1 MFTENGLTFSKII
14 IAVGRSDLRRSIDGL
29 SAMIRLKYGLDP
41 LDKDTLFLFCG
52 TRSDR
57 IKGILWTGDR
67 FVMIYIR
74 LADGRFQ
81 WARTEEEA
89 RTLSGKEF
97 LRLMDGFTID
107 PSVGKN
113 RKTPPKEEPQKKRR
127 NLEHGPMVML
137 FFLSKK

>member
-1 MFTENGLTFSKII
+1 MFIKNGLTFSKII
-14 IAVGRSDLRRSIDGL
+14 VSVGRSDLRRGIDGL
-29 SAMIRLKYGLDP
+29 SAMIRLKYDLDP
-41 LDKDTLFLFCG
+41 LEKDTLFLFCG

-81 WARTEEEA
+81 WPRTEEEA
-89 RTLSGKEF
+89 RTLSGEEF

-107 PSVGKN
+107 SSVGKK
-113 RKTPPKEEPQKKRR
+113 RKTPPKEDRKKKRR
-127 NLEHGPMVML
+127 
-137 FFLSKK
+137 K

>member
-14 IAVGRSDLRRSIDGL
+14 IAVGCSDLRRGIDGL
-29 SAMIRLKYGLDP
+29 SAMIRLKYDLDP
-41 LDKDTLFLFCG
+41 LEKDTLFLFCG

-81 WARTEEEA
+81 WPRTEEEA
-89 RTLSGKEF
+89 RTLSGEEF

-107 PSVGKN
+107 PSVGKK
-113 RKTPPKEEPQKKRR
+113 RKTPPKEEPKKKRR
-127 NLEHGPMVML
+127 N
-137 FFLSKK
+137 

>member
-29 SAMIRLKYGLDP
+29 SAMIRLKYDLDP
-41 LDKDTLFLFCG
+41 LEKDTLFLFCG

-81 WARTEEEA
+81 WPRTEEEA
-89 RTLSGKEF
+89 RTLSGEEF

-107 PSVGKN
+107 PSVRKK
-113 RKTPPKEEPQKKRR
+113 RKTPPKEDPKKKRC
-127 NLEHGPMVML
+127 N
-137 FFLSKK
+137 

>member
-29 SAMIRLKYGLDP
+29 SAMIRLKYDLDP
-41 LDKDTLFLFCG
+41 LEKDTLFLFCG

-67 FVMIYIR
+67 FVMVYIR

-81 WARTEEEA
+81 WPRTEEEA
-89 RTLSGKEF
+89 RTLSGEEF

-107 PSVGKN
+107 PSVGIK
-113 RKTPPKEEPQKKRR
+113 RKTPPKEDPKKKRR
-127 NLEHGPMVML
+127 N
-137 FFLSKK
+137 

>member
-14 IAVGRSDLRRSIDGL
+14 IAVGRSDLRRGIDGL
-29 SAMIRLKYGLDP
+29 SAMIRLKYDLDP
-41 LDKDTLFLFCG
+41 LEKDTLFLFCG

-74 LADGRFQ
+74 LVDGRFQ
-81 WARTEEEA
+81 WPRTDEEA
-89 RTLSGKEF
+89 RTLSGEEF

-107 PSVGKN
+107 PSVGKK
-113 RKTPPKEEPQKKRR
+113 RKTPPKEDPKKKRR
-127 NLEHGPMVML
+127 N
-137 FFLSKK
+137 

>member
-14 IAVGRSDLRRSIDGL
+14 IAVGRSDLRRGIDGL
-29 SAMIRLKYGLDP
+29 SAMIRLKYDLNP
-41 LDKDTLFLFCG
+41 LEKDTLFLFCG

-81 WARTEEEA
+81 WPRTEEEA
-89 RTLSGKEF
+89 RTLSGEEF

-107 PSVGKN
+107 PSVGKK
-113 RKTPPKEEPQKKRR
+113 RKKPPKEDPKKKRR
-127 NLEHGPMVML
+127 N
-137 FFLSKK
+137 

>member
-1 MFTENGLTFSKII
+1 MFTENGITFSKII
-14 IAVGRSDLRRSIDGL
+14 IAVGCSDLRRGIDGL
-29 SAMIRLKYGLDP
+29 SAMIRLKYDLDP
-41 LDKDTLFLFCG
+41 LEKDNLFLFCG

-81 WARTEEEA
+81 WPRTEEEA
-89 RTLSGKEF
+89 RTLSGEEF

-107 PSVGKN
+107 PSVGKK
-113 RKTPPKEEPQKKRR
+113 RKTPPKDDPKKKRH
-127 NLEHGPMVML
+127 N
-137 FFLSKK
+137 

>member
-1 MFTENGLTFSKII
+1 MFTENGLTFSKIM

-29 SAMIRLKYGLDP
+29 SAMIRLKYDLDP
-41 LDKDTLFLFCG
+41 LEKDTLFLFCG

-81 WARTEEEA
+81 WPRTEEEA
-89 RTLSGKEF
+89 RTLSGEEF

-107 PSVGKN
+107 SSVGKK
-113 RKTPPKEEPQKKRR
+113 RKIPPKEDPKRKRR
-127 NLEHGPMVML
+127 N
-137 FFLSKK
+137 